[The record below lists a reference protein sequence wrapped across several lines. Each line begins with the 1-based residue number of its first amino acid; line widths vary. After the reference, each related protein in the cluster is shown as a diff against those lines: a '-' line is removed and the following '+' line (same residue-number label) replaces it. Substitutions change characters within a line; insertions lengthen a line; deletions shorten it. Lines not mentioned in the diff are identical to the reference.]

1 MLRKVISLAV
11 FSLVLF
17 NSQLMLSAND
27 DLNQNDQ
34 EEQLANED
42 MVEETSNEDNDLEQ
56 TDENQ
61 ESDTKTEEY
70 DEEQQTEK
78 VDEESNNE
86 TVDEKEV
93 NKEVI
98 EENNEES
105 SKKVSVE
112 KQGDLET
119 TEKINEEEE
128 PQVFSKGDRSPQ
140 IIEFKEQLNA
150 IGFGYITVNE
160 LFGSFTEKQVKKF
173 QEYYGLEVN
182 GQLDLPT
189 QQLINDIHSNS
200 LQQGHSDQQLI
211 ELKTK
216 MNRLGYGNILVT
228 TYFGNF
234 TEKKLKE
241 FQSDYGLISNG
252 IFDSKTLEELNTVYN
267 TGFSVGARHKGIP
280 ALKNKLDH
288 AGFGGMLITDYFGDY
303 TKTQVEDFQAYY
315 GLEVTGTITEDTFD
329 KLDELENHPLQQ
341 GKSHEDLPRL
351 KQQLNRLGYGN
362 ILETDYFGDFSEKKV
377 KEFQKDYGLAEN
389 GIIEA
394 KTKEQINEVY
404 NSGFSVGARHKGIP
418 GLKRKLDHAG
428 FGGMLITDYY
438 GNYTK
443 TRVED
448 FQAYYGLDVTGS
460 ITEET
465 FEKVEELYNHPL
477 QYDKRHSALPG
488 IKEQLNRI
496 GFGNILVTNYFGAFS
511 EKKVKEFQRAY
522 SLVDHG
528 IVDDKTREQLDAITN
543 SPFQKGKRHK
553 DTSEF
558 KVMLNR
564 LGFGYITVT
573 DYFGDFSEKK
583 VKDFQRTYDLVEHG
597 IIDSITQEKLESI
610 YHSPFQK
617 GKRHEDLPELK
628 RKLNKLGFGNIK
640 VTNYFGDF
648 SEKKVKQFQRYFGLP
663 DHGIIDDKTLE
674 KLNEIYNSPMQKG
687 KRHKDIIELKEN
699 LNSLGYGNILV
710 TNYYGDFT
718 EKKVKEF
725 QKDYGLP
732 VSGIADYKTVEEIES
747 RIIKVFIDP
756 GHGGHDPGGTGYGL
770 EEKNVALDIALS
782 AVKYLNQ
789 IKGVRV
795 NISRNDDTFVVLE
808 DRSKMA
814 NEWGADYFIS
824 VHNNAFMGVGKGF
837 ESYVHTTASKTEKQI
852 QSVLHEHLISKIG
865 GVDRGQHE
873 ANFNVL
879 RNTNMPAILLEYL
892 FIDNYEENQKLRQAS
907 YRDWL
912 GKITADAFKKAIPL
926 ID

>member
-150 IGFGYITVNE
+150 IGFGYITVTE

-288 AGFGGMLITDYFGDY
+288 AGFGGMLITDYFGD
-303 TKTQVEDFQAYY
+303 
-315 GLEVTGTITEDTFD
+315 
-329 KLDELENHPLQQ
+329 
-341 GKSHEDLPRL
+341 
-351 KQQLNRLGYGN
+351 
-362 ILETDYFGDFSEKKV
+362 
-377 KEFQKDYGLAEN
+377 
-389 GIIEA
+389 
-394 KTKEQINEVY
+394 
-404 NSGFSVGARHKGIP
+404 
-418 GLKRKLDHAG
+418 
-428 FGGMLITDYY
+428 
-438 GNYTK
+438 YTK

-628 RKLNKLGFGNIK
+628 RNLNKLGFGNIK

-732 VSGIADYKTVEEIES
+732 VSGIADFKTVEEIES